1 MQTHAFVAATVV
13 LAALLASGCGSI
25 PLPTRGLH
33 GVDPA
38 PSLGRK
44 LVTGKEPPV
53 TLIAEDGTRCLTSRD
68 RFERTRIGSEVW
80 CVWTGGG
87 AEAGPT
93 ATLER

>member
-1 MQTHAFVAATVV
+1 MQTHSFVAATVV
-13 LAALLASGCGSI
+13 LAALFACGCGSI

-53 TLIAEDGTRCLTSRD
+53 SLIGEDGTRCITSRG
-68 RFERTRIGSEVW
+68 RFERTRIGSKVW
-80 CVWTGGG
+80 CLWTGSG
-87 AEAGPT
+87 ADAGRA
-93 ATLER
+93 ATVEP